1 MTSLFKQSIATA
13 FIASLAINSLAVER
27 EPHQIND
34 LRYGEALYHFYQ
46 EQYFT
51 SITNLMVAK
60 HRKPITNQD
69 VDPELLL
76 GGLYLYYGLHQNAS
90 NIFSELI
97 ENNTSEEIQDR
108 AWFNIGKMRYRGQ
121 LYDEANQA
129 FVKVKDTLSDERE
142 AERNNLLA
150 NTYLKKKDF
159 SAAYKA
165 ILNLN
170 AHQDWQVYAKYNM
183 GISLIKAGDNLVGT
197 RLLDQISSLKTDDDE
212 LKALKDKTNVALG
225 YAYIRQQLPQYSTKY
240 LQKVRLKGPLSAK
253 ALLGIGWAYQQQ
265 NKLEQALV
273 AWMELRDWPVIDT
286 AVQESLLAIPY
297 TLEQMDKN
305 QLALQHYNYAIENYK
320 EELSSLKSVI
330 SAVKAGELLF
340 ALRPAMVTENILDPE
355 YQNPLPESI
364 SVPYLQHLVN
374 SIDFQ
379 KVHKNYLD
387 LIYLRKNLLQW
398 KNQFSAY
405 YLMLKE
411 RNAYYKKQQR
421 SLSKDVRLNIV
432 NTLKNKR
439 DKLAIKVQQIKQQ
452 QNLYALASED
462 EASLLK
468 SLDKIKKSLN
478 RLSKKDGFSEESEK
492 YKLFHGLLLW
502 DIETDYTPRYWKVQN
517 ELNQVDKALN
527 ISVKRLQSIK
537 KSNKNAPLS
546 FSGYNKRI
554 KNKEKT
560 LDKLLNKVT
569 FIITSQ
575 EKQIEKQALRSLK
588 QRYHQ
593 IQNYHTRAS
602 YSLARLYDR
611 LTMPETAK
619 TISKEKAAN
628 KNNVKTSVE
637 K

>member
-1 MTSLFKQSIATA
+1 MTSLFKQGIATA
-13 FIASLAINSLAVER
+13 FIASLAINSLALER
-27 EPHQIND
+27 ESHQIND

-46 EQYFT
+46 EKYFT

-60 HRKPITNQD
+60 HRNPITTQD

-90 NIFSELI
+90 NIFSDLI
-97 ENNTSEEIQDR
+97 EKNTSEEIQDR
-108 AWFNIGKMRYRGQ
+108 AWFNIGKMRYKDQ
-121 LYDEANQA
+121 LFAESNQA
-129 FVKVKDTLSDERE
+129 LVKIKDTLSAERE
-142 AERNNLLA
+142 AERHNLLA
-150 NTYLKKKDF
+150 NTYLKQKDF
-159 SAAYKA
+159 SAAYDA
-165 ILNLN
+165 IKKLD

-183 GISLIKAGDNLVGT
+183 GVSLIKSGQNKEGT
-197 RLLDQISSLKTDDDE
+197 ELLNQISSLKTDDDE
-212 LKALKDKTNVALG
+212 LKALRDKTNIALG
-225 YAYIRQQLPQYSTKY
+225 YAYIRQQLPQYSTQY

-273 AWMELRDWPVIDT
+273 SWMELRDWPVIDT

-297 TLEQMDKN
+297 TLEQMGKN
-305 QLALQHYNYAIENYK
+305 QLALQHYNYAIDNYK
-320 EELSSLKSVI
+320 EELSSLRSVL

-340 ALRPAMVTENILDPE
+340 ALRPAMVTENILAPE

-374 SIDFQ
+374 SLGFQ
-379 KVHKNYLD
+379 KAHKNYLD

-405 YLMLKE
+405 YLMLRE
-411 RNAYYKKQQR
+411 RSAYYKKQQR
-421 SLSKDVRLNIV
+421 SLNKDVRLNIV
-432 NTLKNKR
+432 NILKNKR

-452 QNLYALASED
+452 QNIYALATDD

-468 SLDKIKKSLN
+468 SLDKIKKSLT
-478 RLSKKDGFSEESEK
+478 RLSKKDDFSEESEK
-492 YKLFHGLLLW
+492 HKLFRGLLLW
-502 DIETDYTPRYWKVQN
+502 DISTDYTPRYWKVKN

-527 ISVKRLQSIK
+527 LSVKRLQSIK
-537 KSNKNAPLS
+537 KSSKNTSLYFP
-546 FSGYNKRI
+546 GYNNKI

-575 EKQIEKQALRSLK
+575 EKQIEKQALLSLK

-611 LTMPETAK
+611 MTLPATAK
-619 TISKEKAAN
+619 KANKEKSTE
-628 KNNVKTSVE
+628 KNNVGAK

>member
-13 FIASLAINSLAVER
+13 FIASLTINSLAVER
-27 EPHQIND
+27 EPQQIND

-51 SITNLMVAK
+51 SITDLMVAK
-60 HRKPITNQD
+60 HRRPITTQD

-90 NIFSELI
+90 NIFSDLI
-97 ENNTSEEIQDR
+97 ENNTAEEIQDR
-108 AWFNIGKMRYRGQ
+108 AWFNIGKMRYKDQ
-121 LYDEANQA
+121 LFAESNQA
-129 FVKVKDTLSDERE
+129 LVKVKDTLSAERE
-142 AERNNLLA
+142 AERHNLLA
-150 NTYLKKKDF
+150 NTYLKQKDI
-159 SAAYKA
+159 SAAYEA
-165 ILNLN
+165 IKKLDT
-170 AHQDWQVYAKYNM
+170 HQDWQVYAKYNM
-183 GISLIKAGDNLVGT
+183 GIALIKSGDNLEGT
-197 RLLDQISSLKTDDDE
+197 RLLNEISALKTDDNE
-212 LKALKDKTNVALG
+212 LKALRDKTNVALG
-225 YAYIRQQLPQYSTKY
+225 YAYIRQKLPQFSTKY

-273 AWMELRDWPVIDT
+273 SWMELRDWPVIDT
-286 AVQESLLAIPY
+286 AVQESLIAIPY
-297 TLEQMDKN
+297 TLEQMGKN
-305 QLALQHYNYAIENYK
+305 QLALQHYNYAIDNYN
-320 EELSSLKSVI
+320 EELSSLRSVI
-330 SAVKAGELLF
+330 NAVKAGELLF

-379 KVHKNYLD
+379 KVHKSYLD
-387 LIYLRKNLLQW
+387 LIYLQKNLLQW
-398 KNQFSAY
+398 KNQFPAY

-411 RNAYYKKQQR
+411 RSAYYKKQQR
-421 SLSKDVRLNIV
+421 SLNKDVRLNIV

-452 QNLYALASED
+452 QNIYALATDD
-462 EASLLK
+462 EANSLK
-468 SLDKIKKSLN
+468 SLNKIKKSLN
-478 RLSKKDGFSEESEK
+478 RLSKKDDFSEETEK
-492 YKLFHGLLLW
+492 YKLFRGLLLW
-502 DIETDYTPRYWKVQN
+502 DISTDYTPRYWKVKN

-537 KSNKNAPLS
+537 KSSKNAPLS
-546 FSGYNKRI
+546 FSGYNNRI
-554 KNKEKT
+554 ENKEKT

-569 FIITSQ
+569 FIIASQ
-575 EKQIEKQALRSLK
+575 EKQIEKQALLSLK

-611 LTMPETAK
+611 MTLPAAEKK
-619 TISKEKAAN
+619 TTKEKPTE